1 MLQVAKLAVEAGAMK
16 AAPLAVSGAFHTPL
30 MQPAREAL
38 VEVRMPAVTS
48 VKRKDTRNTRTH
60 TTLCTL

>member
-1 MLQVAKLAVEAGAMK
+1 MPAVMQVAKLAVEAGAMK

-38 VEVRMPAVTS
+38 VEVHTPAVTF
-48 VKRKDTRNTRTH
+48 VMR
-60 TTLCTL
+60 